1 MNSWTAIV
9 THSLQ
14 HSQLAAVFLDA
25 LAKSFVI
32 LIASGG
38 VCLCWRRSA
47 ASARHLVWFLAVVGL
62 LFLPG
67 LSRLLPAWQRP
78 LWAVGTQAD
87 SANEL
92 TVTLQ
97 FVPAKPITA
106 SLRQTP
112 APSTAAAIHARGP
125 AQSARGRLLATH
137 FHTGWAASVLA
148 VWLGGAIIILLSVAV
163 GRLRLRALRRAAKP
177 LSKGD
182 WLALLRLLCDELR
195 IGRRVTL
202 LQSADDVMPVTW
214 GWWRPVILLPAEADE
229 W

>member
-38 VCLCWRRSA
+38 VCLCWRRGA
-47 ASARHLVWFLAVVGL
+47 ASARHLVWFMAVVGL

-92 TVTLQ
+92 TVTLE

-106 SLRQTP
+106 SLHQTP
-112 APSTAAAIHARGP
+112 APSTAAAIHSPGP
-125 AQSARGRLLATH
+125 AQSTRGRLLATH

-148 VWLGGAIIILLSVAV
+148 IWLSGALIILLSVAV
-163 GRLRLRALRRAAKP
+163 GRLRLRALRRAAKLP
-177 LSKGD
+177 SNGD
-182 WLALLRLLCDELR
+182 WLALTRLLCDELR

-202 LQSADDVMPVTW
+202 LQSADDVMPVT
-214 GWWRPVILLPAEADE
+214 
-229 W
+229 

>member
-92 TVTLQ
+92 TVTLE
-97 FVPAKPITA
+97 FVPAKATA
-106 SLRQTP
+106 ASRHQPP
-112 APSTAAAIHARGP
+112 APSP
-125 AQSARGRLLATH
+125 ATQL
-137 FHTGWAASVLA
+137 
-148 VWLGGAIIILLSVAV
+148 
-163 GRLRLRALRRAAKP
+163 
-177 LSKGD
+177 
-182 WLALLRLLCDELR
+182 
-195 IGRRVTL
+195 
-202 LQSADDVMPVTW
+202 
-214 GWWRPVILLPAEADE
+214 
-229 W
+229 

>member
-38 VCLCWRRSA
+38 VCLCWRRGA

-92 TVTLQ
+92 TVTFE
-97 FVPAKPITA
+97 FVPAKATAA
-106 SLRQTP
+106 SLHQPP
-112 APSTAAAIHARGP
+112 APPTAAAIHAAGP
-125 AQSARGRLLATH
+125 AQGGGGRRLATH
-137 FHTGWAASVLA
+137 FHTGCSLGPGRLVERSAYHPPLGRGRTPPAPGAPPRRETTLEGGLARVIAPALRGIADWAASDFAA
-148 VWLGGAIIILLSVAV
+148 V
-163 GRLRLRALRRAAKP
+163 
-177 LSKGD
+177 
-182 WLALLRLLCDELR
+182 C
-195 IGRRVTL
+195 GRRDARHLGMVAA
-202 LQSADDVMPVTW
+202 SH
-214 GWWRPVILLPAEADE
+214 PAPG
-229 W
+229 